1 MKKLIVLAALVAGV
15 FAVYHFGLLSP
26 ERRSC
31 RKLGQLCGQQSG
43 GIDKCIADLESLAGT
58 SQAALMKLDRC
69 VAGATSCSQG
79 VGCLLGAGFT
89 AAGSA
94 LTDFVRGLGRALENF

>member
-1 MKKLIVLAALVAGV
+1 MKKLIVLAALVAGS

-31 RKLGQLCGQQSG
+31 RKLAQLCGEQAG
-43 GIDKCIADLESLAGT
+43 GIDKCIRDLESLAG
-58 SQAALMKLDRC
+58 SGQAALMKLDRC
-69 VAGATSCSQG
+69 VAGASSCTQS

-89 AAGSA
+89 AAGS
-94 LTDFVRGLGRALENF
+94 LLSDFVRSLGKALENF